1 MIDHMDQTLSLEEKT
16 QAQAQIHAEL
26 DRMAVRRKRV
36 HAEMEERSIQV
47 DRIAT
52 CWAEA
57 QRGTNHTITHYNIP
71 SSGLGRG
78 VTQWRKPTHFP
89 LSSIMYSVLPL
100 YASSLHLGFYDD
112 GVQGQVL

>member
-71 SSGLGRG
+71 ARP
-78 VTQWRKPTHFP
+78 KPP
-89 LSSIMYSVLPL
+89 
-100 YASSLHLGFYDD
+100 
-112 GVQGQVL
+112 QVWGGG